1 MVVFEIFGDS
11 NVAKSWKAVALEQ
24 ERLKG
29 SVLRQTTTL
38 VSLKDSLRT
47 VAQTTRFIIVR
58 LILTGRPSDF
68 CNHPTDRH
76 DLHKIRRRG
85 RKIPI
90 SKLVREPGKIGQ
102 TAWQIWSD
110 MTKIGSTNVHV
121 NGA

>member
-47 VAQTTRFIIVR
+47 VAQTTRFIIVSALSNPVSR
-58 LILTGRPSDF
+58 IKFEGVSMLGPAVTDLLDEIADLLIQTVNNNPELKVRFMLAICRVTLF
-68 CNHPTDRH
+68 CT
-76 DLHKIRRRG
+76 
-85 RKIPI
+85 
-90 SKLVREPGKIGQ
+90 V
-102 TAWQIWSD
+102 
-110 MTKIGSTNVHV
+110 
-121 NGA
+121 